1 MKKLLSF
8 HFFIISLLYC
18 LAVCV
23 FGCKPRLS
31 AISKEEARAIM
42 DDISRRNLAYEPLT
56 EHDDSMMQHV
66 VAYYKEHGTSND
78 LMEAYYLLGSVYRDL
93 HEAPKALE
101 AFLNGINAAD
111 TTRSDCRYNL
121 LARLYGQ
128 KCEMLYRQSL
138 HQQSIEAGRMMY
150 NYAVLAKDT
159 LFTMAAQW
167 KRMGGCFASC
177 DYQTIANECWSIL
190 EESKR
195 MGLYD
200 YSATQLCTSVL
211 ANMELG
217 RVEDA
222 ARLLAIY
229 EQHSGQV
236 NPKTHESSFPIYYY
250 AKGRVLAATGQL
262 DSAELFYRKEL
273 EAQDWDNRQAAY
285 RGLRMVFEQ
294 KGLTDSVCKYAP
306 LQCDAVDSSYQE
318 MLSQHLQNLHELYD
332 YNRLQAENSQKELQ
346 LQASRRKALYV
357 WCTLAF
363 VIVCTLF
370 LFFYLHS
377 WYRQR
382 IAGAEL
388 KLERANAE
396 LEERENHLAALRDEL
411 TRVNDEKEKRRLA
424 GEVEQAER
432 ETAEQRKAVMN
443 DQERLDELR
452 LRVRTKSKTLRQ
464 QYCQSPLFQSLQ
476 RKARNDAAAS
486 PKDYELVQKELL
498 VKDAEL
504 LQRFYALTNSPSETE
519 LHAFLLLRYGL
530 TKTEV
535 GLLMARSQ
543 QAITNICT
551 RFFHKVSGRESSTSA
566 EAYAWIL
573 KV

>member
-1 MKKLLSF
+1 M
-8 HFFIISLLYC
+8 
-18 LAVCV
+18 

-42 DDISRRNLAYEPLT
+42 DDVSRRNLAYEPLT

-111 TTRSDCRYNL
+111 TTKSDCRYNL

-128 KCEMLYRQSL
+128 KCDILYRQNL
-138 HQQSIEAGRMMY
+138 YEQAIEAERMVY
-150 NYAVLAKDT
+150 KYAVLAKDT
-159 LFTMAAQW
+159 LFMVAAQW
-167 KRMGGCFASC
+167 KRLGIYFSFS
-177 DYQTIANECWSIL
+177 DYLTIADECWDLL

-195 MGLYD
+195 MGLYN
-200 YSATQLCTSVL
+200 YGASWLCTSIL

-222 ARLLAIY
+222 EKLLSIY

-236 NPKTHESSFPIYYY
+236 NPKTHECSFSIYYY
-250 AKGRVLAATGQL
+250 AKGRVLAAIGKT
-262 DSAELFYRKEL
+262 DSAEYFYRKEL

-285 RGLRMVFEQ
+285 RGLRMLFEQ

-332 YNRLQAENSQKELQ
+332 YNRLQVENSQKELQ

-357 WCTLAF
+357 WCALAF

-370 LFFYLHS
+370 LVFYLHS

-388 KLERANAE
+388 KLERANTD
-396 LEERENHLAALRDEL
+396 LEERESHLTALREEL
-411 TRVNDEKEKRRLA
+411 ARVNDEKERLRLT

-452 LRVRTKSKTLRQ
+452 LRVRTKSKSLRQ
-464 QYCQSPLFQSLQ
+464 QYCQSPLFLSLQ

-486 PKDYELVQKELL
+486 QEDYELIQKSLFQ
-498 VKDAEL
+498 KDSEL

-519 LHAFLLLRYGL
+519 LHAFLLLRFGM
-530 TKTEV
+530 TKTEA
-535 GLLMARSQ
+535 GLLMAHSQ

-551 RFFHKVSGRESSTSA
+551 RLYRKVSGRDSSTSA
-566 EAYAWIL
+566 EAYEWLL